1 MLEYVIVHNSNPI
14 SPTPSLPLQTTES
27 IDIELSTPRH
37 PNQSQTINNSEFTI
51 YWRKKKKA
59 LRKYRTTNTYQV
71 GTWN

>member
-51 YWRKKKKA
+51 Y
-59 LRKYRTTNTYQV
+59 
-71 GTWN
+71 